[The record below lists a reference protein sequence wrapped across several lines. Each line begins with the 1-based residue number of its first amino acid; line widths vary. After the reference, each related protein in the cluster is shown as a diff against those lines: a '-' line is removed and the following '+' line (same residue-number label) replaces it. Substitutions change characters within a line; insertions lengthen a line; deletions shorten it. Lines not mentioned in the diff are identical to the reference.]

1 MPFYVRKL
9 LNVTKILDAS
19 YNTIK
24 FFISLPGWEGMKG
37 RGKCVMSKI
46 SKHTIGLVFLT
57 GIGFPV
63 VNMLLIGCAQV
74 PMTGA
79 IVDNTKL
86 VDGIY
91 EGSYRGGPNKALV
104 NVTIKDNKIFNI
116 EIIEHQAWKGKKA
129 EQIIIDRIILS
140 QSTKVDA
147 VSGATNSSRVIM
159 NAVQNA
165 IEKAYQN

>member
-1 MPFYVRKL
+1 
-9 LNVTKILDAS
+9 
-19 YNTIK
+19 
-24 FFISLPGWEGMKG
+24 
-37 RGKCVMSKI
+37 MSKI
-46 SKHTIGLVFLT
+46 SKYTIGLLFLSC
-57 GIGFPV
+57 IGFLV
-63 VNMLLIGCAQV
+63 SGTLLIGCAQTSV
-74 PMTGA
+74 IGA
-79 IVDNTKL
+79 PVDHKKL

-104 NVTIKDNKIFNI
+104 KVAIKDNKITNI

-129 EQIIIDRIILS
+129 QVPIVERIIAG
-140 QSTKVDA
+140 QSTKVDT